1 LNQLPISLLDLYK
14 KPTDFLAGM
23 GEVLQS
29 YWWCN
34 HAPEQVCGKEIMSVF
49 LLICVVSLLFSVVFL
64 VLPAGVDKRASR

>member
-1 LNQLPISLLDLYK
+1 
-14 KPTDFLAGM
+14 M

-49 LLICVVSLLFSVVFL
+49 LLICVVSLLFSVMFL
-64 VLPAGVDKRASR
+64 VLPAGVANGPAASP

>member
-1 LNQLPISLLDLYK
+1 MDPDK

-29 YWWCN
+29 YWRCN
-34 HAPEQVCGKEIMSVF
+34 HPPEQVCGEEIMSVF

-64 VLPAGVDKRASR
+64 VLPAGVDQRASP